1 MGNVECKQC
10 GHQITED
17 TETCPECGA
26 AVPDGQREQLKQ
38 QAGKEARHRVYVYGR
53 HERRLSPEV
62 RAVIII
68 LIMAGT
74 LLIVCRLAHG
84 SPNLGRI
91 AAGRATVMFGYEYRV
106 LRMLSDANVDLLN
119 DRIDA
124 MMAAGWEP
132 VMMSGND
139 IINVMMRRP
148 IGDREPAQAT
158 AAAALA
164 APIQLSRATK
174 GQIRI

>member
-1 MGNVECKQC
+1 MRNVECKQC

-26 AVPDGQREQLKQ
+26 PIPNGQREQLRQ
-38 QAGKEARHRVYVYGR
+38 QADKEPRHRVYVYGR

-62 RAVIII
+62 RAIFII
-68 LIMAGT
+68 LIVAGT

-84 SPNLGRI
+84 SPNLGRV
-91 AAGRATVMFGYEYRV
+91 AAGRATVMCRYEYRV

-124 MMAAGWEP
+124 MVAGGWEP

-148 IGDREPAQAT
+148 IGDRESVTAT

-164 APIQLSRATK
+164 EPVGVER
-174 GQIRI
+174 